1 MNFDFSSDQYMLR
14 DSVRRYLSD
23 TWGPRKVRATQ
34 GAHSPELWRGLCE
47 LGLQTLMVPEAHG
60 GAGLGMIDVSLV
72 FEEFGRSLVPAP
84 MADTIVASHVI
95 DRYGSKAQCD
105 EWLPLIVSG
114 ESRFALAHA
123 ESGMGYAAAEV
134 QLQAR
139 RHEDT
144 WTLEGKK
151 ILVAGASAAT
161 HFLVSARDDGGT
173 VRLFVCAVAKGSV
186 AVRAHRAMDPSA
198 LLCEVDFILAAAQPL
213 GESDGAQALA
223 YLLDCTA
230 FSSAIQMAG
239 ISGAALDLAVDYAKQ
254 RVQFDKPIG
263 SFQAIKHKCAD
274 MLVALE
280 GVRSTAYYAAWSL
293 GQEEQE
299 LAVSMAKSTAGDACR
314 LICNDA
320 LQIHGGVGFT
330 WDFDIHFYLK
340 RGKLLEY
347 SFGDAAFHR
356 ERIASL
362 VLDRTSSEPATVLT
376 ASTISTVSVTN

>member
-23 TWGPRKVRATQ
+23 AWGPRKVRAAL
-34 GAHSPELWRGLCE
+34 GAYSPELWRGLCE

-60 GAGLGMIDVSLV
+60 GAGLGLVDVSLV
-72 FEEFGRSLVPAP
+72 FEEFGTSLVPAP
-84 MADTIVASHVI
+84 MAETILASHVI
-95 DRYGSKAQCD
+95 DRYGSKVQCG
-105 EWLPLIVSG
+105 EWLPLIVEG
-114 ESRFALAHA
+114 QGRFALAHA
-123 ESGMGYAAAEV
+123 EPGMGYTAADV
-134 QLQAR
+134 QLRAR
-139 RHEDT
+139 RQKDT

-161 HFLVSARDDGGT
+161 HFLVSARDDSGT
-173 VRLFVCAVAKGSV
+173 VRLFVCGSAKELVS
-186 AVRAHRAMDPSA
+186 VRAHRAMDSSA
-198 LLCEVDFILAAAQPL
+198 LLCEVDFALAVAQPL

-223 YLLDCTA
+223 YLLDCAA
-230 FSSAIQMAG
+230 FSAAIQMTG

-280 GVRSTAYYAAWSL
+280 GARSTAYYAAWGL
-293 GQEEQE
+293 GQDEQA
-299 LAVSMAKSTAGDACR
+299 LAVSMAKATAGDACR
-314 LICNDA
+314 LICNEA

-362 VLDRTSSEPATVLT
+362 VLDGPVPRPVTD
-376 ASTISTVSVTN
+376 STVSATH

>member
-23 TWGPRKVRATQ
+23 TWGPRKVRAAQ
-34 GAHSPELWRGLCE
+34 GRYSPELWSGLCE
-47 LGLQTLMVPEAHG
+47 LGLQTLMVPEAYG
-60 GAGLGMIDVSLV
+60 GAGLGLIDVSLV

-84 MADTIVASHVI
+84 MADTILASHVI
-95 DRYGSKAQCD
+95 DRHGSEAQRG

-114 ESRFALAHA
+114 KGRFSLAHV
-123 ESGMGYAAAEV
+123 EPGMGYAADEV
-134 QLQAR
+134 QLRAR
-139 RHEDT
+139 RHEGA
-144 WTLEGKK
+144 WMLEGPKM
-151 ILVAGASAAT
+151 LVAEAGEAT
-161 HFLVSARDDGGT
+161 HFLVSARDDEGT
-173 VRLFVCAVAKGSV
+173 VRLFVCGAAQPSI
-186 AVRAHRAMDPSA
+186 AVRAHRAVDQDA
-198 LLCEVDFILAAAQPL
+198 RLCEVDFTLALAQSL

-223 YLLDCTA
+223 YLIDCAA

-239 ISGAALDLAVDYAKQ
+239 LSGAALELAVDYAKQ

-280 GVRSTAYYAAWSL
+280 GARSTTYYSAWAL
-293 GQEEQE
+293 GQEERE

-330 WDFDIHFYLK
+330 WEFDIHLYLK

-356 ERIASL
+356 ERIASI
-362 VLDRTSSEPATVLT
+362 VLDGHGSGPATAPLPIKKRTSACV
-376 ASTISTVSVTN
+376 

>member
-23 TWGPRKVRATQ
+23 AWGPRKVRAAQ
-34 GAHSPELWRGLCE
+34 GTYSPELWRGLCE

-60 GAGLGMIDVSLV
+60 GAGLGLIDVSLV

-84 MADTIVASHVI
+84 MAETILASHMI
-95 DRYGSKAQCD
+95 DRYGTRAQSS

-114 ESRFALAHA
+114 EGRFALAHV
-123 ESGMGYAAAEV
+123 ESGLGYATNEV
-134 QLQAR
+134 QLRAR
-139 RHEDT
+139 HHEGT
-144 WTLEGKK
+144 WTLEGQK
-151 ILVAGASAAT
+151 ILVAGASVAT
-161 HFLVSARDDGGT
+161 HFLVSARDDDGT
-173 VRLFVCAVAKGSV
+173 VRLFVCVAANGSV
-186 AVRAHRAMDPSA
+186 SVRAHRAMDPSA
-198 LLCEVDFILAAAQPL
+198 LLCEVDFTLAAAHPL

-223 YLLDCTA
+223 YLLDCAA
-230 FSSAIQMAG
+230 FSSAIHMTG

-280 GVRSTAYYAAWSL
+280 GARSAAYYAAWGL
-293 GQEEQE
+293 GQDEQQ
-299 LAVSMAKSTAGDACR
+299 LAVSMAKATAGDACR

-362 VLDRTSSEPATVLT
+362 VLDGPGLKPVM
-376 ASTISTVSVTN
+376 ISTVSATH

>member
-1 MNFDFSSDQYMLR
+1 M
-14 DSVRRYLSD
+14 
-23 TWGPRKVRATQ
+23 
-34 GAHSPELWRGLCE
+34 
-47 LGLQTLMVPEAHG
+47 
-60 GAGLGMIDVSLV
+60 SLV

-84 MADTIVASHVI
+84 MADTILASHVI
-95 DRYGSKAQCD
+95 DRYGSEAQRG

-114 ESRFALAHA
+114 EGRFALAHV
-123 ESGMGYAAAEV
+123 EPGIGYATEDV
-134 QLQAR
+134 QLRAR
-139 RHEDT
+139 RHEGA
-144 WTLEGKK
+144 WTLEGRKM
-151 ILVAGASAAT
+151 LVAGAGVAT
-161 HFLVSARDDGGT
+161 HFLVSARDDDGT
-173 VRLFVCAVAKGSV
+173 VRLFACGAAQPSV
-186 AVRAHRAMDPSA
+186 AVRAHRAVDQDA
-198 LLCEVDFILAAAQPL
+198 LLCEVDFTRALAQPL

-223 YLLDCTA
+223 YLIDCAA

-239 ISGAALDLAVDYAKQ
+239 LSGAALELAVDYAKQ

-280 GVRSTAYYAAWSL
+280 GARSTAYYAAWGL
-293 GQEEQE
+293 GQEERE
-299 LAVSMAKSTAGDACR
+299 LAVSMAKSAAGDACR

-330 WDFDIHFYLK
+330 WEFDIHLYLK

-362 VLDRTSSEPATVLT
+362 VLDGHCSGPATV
-376 ASTISTVSVTN
+376 STVSVTNERKSECV